1 MDRTIV
7 LIVGA
12 IGGAIALAVAM
23 IIVSAFRPLSTLETA
38 LWQLISLVA
47 GLYGSYL
54 LGRRAARDSAMD
66 LLRLHARPAV
76 RRLLAIRDSLR
87 RLSARIEEFQ
97 LEDSDPRL
105 EVIQAIVDER
115 IRLGDSAVEDWRD
128 VAAEEVDQVIG
139 SWGGSQRSLHSEE
152 DHQSQSQRN

>member
-1 MDRTIV
+1 MDRTTV

-12 IGGAIALAVAM
+12 IGGAVALAVAM

-66 LLRLHARPAV
+66 LLRLHARSAV
-76 RRLLAIRDSLR
+76 RRLMAIRESLR
-87 RLSARIEEFQ
+87 RLSVRIEEFQ
-97 LEDSDPRL
+97 REENDHRL
-105 EVIQAIVDER
+105 DVIQAIVEER
-115 IRLGDSAVEDWRD
+115 ITLSDSAIEDWRD
-128 VAAEEVDQVIG
+128 VAPEDADEAISLWESRLQ
-139 SWGGSQRSLHSEE
+139 SRQRSL
-152 DHQSQSQRN
+152 QREREP